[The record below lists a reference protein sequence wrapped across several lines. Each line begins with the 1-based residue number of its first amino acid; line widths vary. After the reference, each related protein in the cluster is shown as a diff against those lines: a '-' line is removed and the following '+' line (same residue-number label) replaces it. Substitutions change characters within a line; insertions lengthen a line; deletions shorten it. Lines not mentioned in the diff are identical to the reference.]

1 MQIKNLKI
9 NGFGKLK
16 DKEINLKEGINVIYG
31 KNEAGKSTLLK
42 YITCMFYGLSK
53 NKNGGTIP
61 EIEKYEP
68 WNNEEFSGKISYELD
83 NKKSFEVYRD
93 FKKKNPKIFNEN
105 LEDISKEFNIDKT
118 KGNEFFYE
126 QTGLEEEIFASSIL
140 TKQAEVKLDEKT
152 QNSLIQKISN
162 ILGTGEDSTSY
173 TTIVNKLKKKLN
185 DEVGTQNTKERPINL
200 VEDRIEELLSQKNE
214 LEKYQNYK
222 FDIDEKINE
231 ISENL
236 ELLNKELDNL
246 RKANLEKEKL
256 KENENRIKINKEMIN
271 SFEKDINKLVEDKKE
286 IGKEKNAKSISRSN
300 SITFLVLAVIV
311 ALVEIFI
318 PNIFAK
324 ILAAAVLVAYTA
336 YLLITYNKK
345 KNLQKEVKIKQREI
359 LEKIKILE
367 QNKEK
372 QSSELEKIEAEYNEA
387 LTKIEDETKIND
399 LDKILELI
407 DSKQRKINEQTLN
420 LHTLKIDN
428 NNVIPKLE
436 NLVNIEEELES
447 LKETKIELEEKRD
460 NIKRTLEYLEIA
472 YNKMKEQITP
482 KFTEELSNVMEKIS
496 NGKYKNVR
504 INTNGEIIVEENT
517 GAYVT
522 AENLSIG
529 TIDQLY
535 LSLRLAT
542 IKEIS
547 KENMPVILDEA
558 FAYYD
563 EERLQ
568 NILNYLANEY
578 KEKQIIIFTCTDRE
592 KEILTKLGV
601 NYNLIQL

>member
-1 MQIKNLKI
+1 MIIKNLKI

-16 DKEINLKEGINVIYG
+16 DKEINLENGINIIYG

-42 YITCMFYGLSK
+42 YIISMFYGLSK

-105 LEDISKEFNIDKT
+105 LEDISKDFNIDKT

-126 QTGLEEEIFASSIL
+126 QTGLEEEIFTSSII

-173 TTIVNKLKKKLN
+173 TTLVNKLKKKLN
-185 DEVGTQNTKERPINL
+185 DEVGTSNTKERPINI
-200 VEDRIEELLSQKNE
+200 VEDRIQELISQKNE
-214 LEKYQNYK
+214 LEKYQGYK
-222 FDIDEKINE
+222 FNIDENINQ
-231 ISENL
+231 ISENI

-246 RKANLEKEKL
+246 RKASLKKEKL
-256 KENENRIKINKEMIN
+256 KENENRIKINKEIVN
-271 SFEKDINKLVEDKKE
+271 SLKQDIDNLNIEKSKYKTNKTKKISKIDMVVMNVLLVFTILSLVFVSNIFIKIIVPIVSVAYCVYIAIKNNQNKKYNKE
-286 IGKEKNAKSISRSN
+286 IKAK
-300 SITFLVLAVIV
+300 
-311 ALVEIFI
+311 
-318 PNIFAK
+318 
-324 ILAAAVLVAYTA
+324 
-336 YLLITYNKK
+336 
-345 KNLQKEVKIKQREI
+345 QKE
-359 LEKIKILE
+359 LEERIKILE
-367 QNKEK
+367 QNKQK
-372 QSSELEKIEAEYNEA
+372 QDTELEKIEKEYNEG
-387 LTKIEDETKIND
+387 LTKIKNEVQIND
-399 LDKILELI
+399 LENILELI
-407 DSKQRKINEQTLN
+407 DNKQRKINEQTLN

-436 NLVNIEEELES
+436 SLVNIEEELES
-447 LKETKIELEEKRD
+447 LKETKLELEEKRN

-482 KFTEELSNVMEKIS
+482 KFTEELSKVMEKTS

-547 KENMPVILDEA
+547 KENMPIILDEA

-563 EERLQ
+563 AERLK
-568 NILNYLANEY
+568 NILSYLANEY
-578 KEKQIIIFTCTDRE
+578 KEKQTIIFTCTDRE
-592 KEILTKLGV
+592 IQILDRLRV
-601 NYNLIQL
+601 NYNKVEL